1 MKIMLQS
8 RTNTTA
14 CIQGHTE
21 DKQKIV
27 NKFMY
32 LEAEISRRCYK
43 NEEILRKAGRIPKKP
58 LNTRMEAAEPKRRS
72 KERLEEAFD
81 EDCLEAEAGK
91 KLAKHRLNQRGGQKN
106 DWKKRLTRTA
116 WKQKLGKS

>member
-1 MKIMLQS
+1 MKKMKIMLQS

-43 NEEILRKAGRIPKKP
+43 NEEILR
-58 LNTRMEAAEPKRRS
+58 S
-72 KERLEEAFD
+72 V
-81 EDCLEAEAGK
+81 C
-91 KLAKHRLNQRGGQKN
+91 
-106 DWKKRLTRTA
+106 
-116 WKQKLGKS
+116 